1 MRNATSVAV
10 LWLVGLPLWLSTGEV
25 ATGQPILERLEQK
38 IRKSVAQ
45 STEDAAR
52 SRPPVARQPAEVIPA
67 PPGKILEAPAKG
79 PASIEELLRRIE
91 QLERRVADLE
101 RALSLSRAKP

>member
-1 MRNATSVAV
+1 MRNATCVAV
-10 LWLVGLPLWLSTGEV
+10 LWLVGLPLWLSAGEV

-38 IRKSVAQ
+38 IRRGVAQ
-45 STEDAAR
+45 SAEDAAR
-52 SRPPVARQPAEVIPA
+52 SRPPLAQQPAEVIPT
-67 PPGKILEAPAKG
+67 PPGKVLEAPAKA

-101 RALSLSRAKP
+101 RALSQLRAKP